1 MKSIPE
7 NSQKALSW

>member
-7 NSQKALSW
+7 RR